1 MNVLLRTSS
10 ASPFGRK
17 VKMAAMR
24 LGLLERMQIVA
35 TDTLNP
41 DDPLRGDNPLGKIPL
56 LVLDDG
62 RRVYDSRV
70 ILECLDHMAGD
81 DKILPADWDLRLKAL
96 TFAAL
101 GDGMMDA
108 AILIIYEGRYRPEEK
123 RHADWVEHQRQKVR
137 RALTALEASSP
148 DPRVFDVGTIAIA
161 CALGYLDFRKQ
172 VDWRVENPALTGW
185 LEAFALAHP
194 EFAASAPA
202 G

>member
-1 MNVLLRTSS
+1 MLLRTSS

-24 LGLLERMQIVA
+24 LGLLERMQVVA

-70 ILECLDHMAGD
+70 ILECLDHMAGGG
-81 DKILPADWDLRLKAL
+81 KILPTDWESRLKAL

-101 GDGMMDA
+101 GDGMLDA

-123 RHADWVEHQRQKVR
+123 RHVDWVEHQRAKVR
-137 RALTALEASSP
+137 RGLAALEAGAP
-148 DPRVFDVGTIAIA
+148 DPLAFDVGSIAVA
-161 CALGYLDFRKQ
+161 CVLGYLDFRKQ
-172 VDWRVENPALTGW
+172 VDWRAENPALVGW
-185 LEAFALAHP
+185 FEAFANAHS
-194 EFAASAPA
+194 ELAASAPPA
-202 G
+202 

>member
-1 MNVLLRTSS
+1 MLLRTSG

-24 LGLLERMQIVA
+24 LGLLERMQVVA

-41 DDPLRGDNPLGKIPL
+41 DDPLRADNPLGKIPL

-70 ILECLDHMAGD
+70 ILECLDHLAGGGQ
-81 DKILPADWDLRLKAL
+81 ILPTDWDARLKAL

-108 AILIIYEGRYRPEEK
+108 AILIIYEGRYRPEDK
-123 RHADWVEHQRQKVR
+123 RHPDWVEHQREKVR
-137 RALTALEASSP
+137 RALAALVASAP
-148 DPRVFDVGTIAIA
+148 DPQAFDVGSIAIA

-172 VDWRVENPALTGW
+172 VDWRAENPALIGW
-185 LEAFALAHP
+185 LEAFALAHR
-194 EFAASAPA
+194 EFAASAPV

>member
-1 MNVLLRTSS
+1 MLLRTSA

-24 LGLLERMQIVA
+24 LGLLERMQVVA

-70 ILECLDHMAGD
+70 ILECLDHLAGGA
-81 DKILPADWDLRLKAL
+81 KILPVDWDARLKAL

-101 GDGMMDA
+101 GEGMMDA

-123 RHADWVEHQRQKVR
+123 RHPDWVEHQREKVR
-137 RALTALEASSP
+137 RGLRALEASAP
-148 DPRVFDVGTIAIA
+148 DPQAFDVGSIAIA

-172 VDWRVENPALTGW
+172 VDWRVENRALTGW
-185 LEAFALAHP
+185 LETFARAHT
-194 EFAASAPA
+194 EFAASAPV